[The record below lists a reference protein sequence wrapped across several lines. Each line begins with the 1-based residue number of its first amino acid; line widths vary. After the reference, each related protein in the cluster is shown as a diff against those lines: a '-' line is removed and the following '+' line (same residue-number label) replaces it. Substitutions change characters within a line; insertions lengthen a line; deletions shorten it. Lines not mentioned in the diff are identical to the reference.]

1 MNGKEKLYPLP
12 SKVCSYGSYAEFSS
26 TRKESGQW
34 IFWEDRV
41 ELILAGRYEEVKPL
55 HVELSPTYLCNFAC
69 PWCSCRTAR
78 EDWSD
83 EDVFNHPHATE
94 STVMSEKKLH
104 QILENL
110 AVYKIGIQWVGGEPT
125 MHPLLYPAVIRANEL
140 GLKQCLFT
148 NGSLLNT
155 DKLDILLDAKLIF
168 IRVSLDAVTKSVHQ
182 IHHGYRPELNYADRV
197 QDNLRN
203 LIRKKRE
210 FNTSTMVGVSVVV
223 DERNLHDLVPTAYF
237 LRQLCE
243 EYGLGAV
250 DYAIFRPTYQ
260 FYNAQVEL
268 KPDTG
273 NKFATLLETS
283 SEIYNLLTEVGIDV
297 VVPEASFQAAAK
309 PFSDDA
315 GEACLS
321 CSGFG
326 EITPN
331 GDLVVCSDRYGNPNY
346 FIGNL
351 AHTNIDNIWTSEQ
364 RNQVIKLAEQTSC
377 FKVFCPRNGR
387 GFHLNNIFHAIEK
400 YRQEGRIHEV
410 RQWIEDLRQVLRPP
424 EHSFF
429 L

>member
-1 MNGKEKLYPLP
+1 MNDKENLYPLP
-12 SKVCSYGSYAEFSS
+12 NQVCGYGNYAEFSS
-26 TRKESGQW
+26 ARKESGQW
-34 IFWEDRV
+34 VFWEDRV
-41 ELILAGRYEEVKPL
+41 ELILEGRYEEVKPL

-78 EDWSD
+78 EDWSY

-104 QILENL
+104 QILDNL
-110 AVYKIGIQWVGGEPT
+110 AAYKIGIQWVGGEPT

-155 DKLDILLDAKLIF
+155 DKLEILLDAEIVF

-182 IHHGYRPELNYADRV
+182 IHHGYRPELNYVERV
-197 QDNLRN
+197 LSNLRE
-203 LIRKKRE
+203 LARRKSE
-210 FNTSTMVGVSVVV
+210 INTSTIVGVSVVV
-223 DERNLHDLVPTAYF
+223 DERNLHDLVPTALF
-237 LRQLCE
+237 IRQLCE
-243 EYGLGAV
+243 EYGSGAV

-268 KPDTG
+268 KPDTQT
-273 NKFATLLETS
+273 KFATLVETS
-283 SEIYNLLTEVGIDV
+283 SEIYKLLTEVGINV
-297 VVPEASFQAAAK
+297 VVPEASLQATD
-309 PFSDDA
+309 FSSDNG

-321 CSGFG
+321 CGWFG
-326 EITPN
+326 EVTAN
-331 GDLVVCSDRYGNPNY
+331 GDLVVCSDRYGNPDY

-351 AHTNIDNIWTSEQ
+351 AENTIDNIWISEQ
-364 RNQVIKLAEQTSC
+364 RKQVLNLAEQTSC
-377 FKVFCPRNGR
+377 FKTFCPRNGR
-387 GFHLNNIFHAIEK
+387 GFHLNNVFHKIEK
-400 YRQEGRIHEV
+400 YRREGKIHKV
-410 RQWIEDLRQVLRPP
+410 RQWIKDLKKTLPYP